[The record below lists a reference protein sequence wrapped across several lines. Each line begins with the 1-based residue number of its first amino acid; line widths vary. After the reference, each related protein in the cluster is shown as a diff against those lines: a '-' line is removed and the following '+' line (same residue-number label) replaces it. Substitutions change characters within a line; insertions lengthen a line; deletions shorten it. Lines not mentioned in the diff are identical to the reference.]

1 MATVADWVA
10 HSKTLPTLAEPE
22 LHAAAENL
30 NMHLQMRTYFVG
42 YGFTEADEAV
52 YIGLMSNTLWATFK
66 RSKYPHLVRWFAWCQ
81 LDTAFQAKVAPHIST
96 ASSST
101 LGPEKRH
108 TLRDLAGAEMGK
120 VVTRFPPEP
129 SGYLHIGHCKAA
141 LINFNYAK
149 KYNGRFIVRFD
160 DTNPNKEKD
169 EFVES
174 ILDDLKMMGILPSVI
189 SHTSDYFD
197 KMMAMCEDMIRRGLA
212 YCDAT
217 PVEEMRKEKMA
228 MIESKYRSATVEENL
243 AAWEEMK
250 KATPVGCTYI
260 VRAKID
266 MKSLN
271 GTLRDPA
278 IYRVNN
284 TTPHIRTGRKYNVYP
299 LYDFSCP
306 IVDSIEGVTH
316 VMRSN
321 EFHDRDEQYAWL
333 LQALNLAPIPIV
345 DFSRLNFTYQLL
357 SKRKLQWF
365 VDTARVAGWDDPRF
379 PTIKGMLRRGL
390 RFSALEEFILSQGA
404 SKNLNL
410 MDMSKLWAMNKATID
425 PIVPRY
431 TAVAKEGAVLVKLSN
446 GPTAMEGLTRPRHK
460 KNAELGTKVVQTFNQ
475 IWLEGEDARL
485 ATADE
490 EVTLMDWGNCIF
502 RTIHKNADGVVTQID
517 ADLNLAGDFK
527 KTKRKLTW
535 LAAIPDALVPVKLLE
550 YDHLI
555 TKPSLGEG
563 DNFEN
568 FVNPNTVHE
577 TICLGDPN
585 LRLLQ
590 KGESIQL
597 ERRGYFI
604 CEKPF
609 FKSDEIHLI
618 AIPDGAQ
625 SGPSILSHKVQLKT
639 N

>member
-1 MATVADWVA
+1 
-10 HSKTLPTLAEPE
+10 
-22 LHAAAENL
+22 
-30 NMHLQMRTYFVG
+30 MRTYFVG
-42 YGFTEADEAV
+42 YVFTEADHSIYV
-52 YIGLMSNTLWATFK
+52 GLVSNSLWSTFK
-66 RSKYPHLVRWFAWCQ
+66 RVKYPHLVRWYQWCQ
-81 LDTAFQAKVAPHIST
+81 ADAEFQKTVAPLV
-96 ASSST
+96 AAAGSSAE
-101 LGPEKRH
+101 LGREKRH
-108 TLRDLAGAEMGK
+108 TLRDLPGAEMGK

-129 SGYLHIGHCKAA
+129 SGFLHIGHCKAA

-174 ILDDLKMMGILPSVI
+174 ILDDLKMMGILPTVI
-189 SHTSDYFD
+189 THTSDYFD
-197 KMMAMCEDMIRRGLA
+197 KMMLMCEDLIRRGLA

-217 PVEEMRKEKMA
+217 PVEQMRKEKFDMVDSA
-228 MIESKYRSATVEENL
+228 YRNKTVQENL
-243 AAWEEMK
+243 DAWEQMK
-250 KATPVGCTYI
+250 IASPVGCTYI

-333 LQALNLAPIPIV
+333 LQALKLAPIPIV

-365 VDTARVAGWDDPRF
+365 VDTGRVSGWDDARF
-379 PTIKGMLRRGL
+379 PTIKGMMRRGL
-390 RFSALEEFILSQGA
+390 RFAALEEFILSQGA
-404 SKNLNL
+404 SKNINL
-410 MDMSKLWAMNKATID
+410 MDMSKLWAINKALID

-446 GPTAMEGLTRPRHK
+446 GPAHMEGLTRPRHK
-460 KNAELGTKVVQTFNQ
+460 KNAELGNKVVQTFHH
-475 IWLEGEDARL
+475 IYIEGEDAKL
-485 ATADE
+485 AFDGE

-502 RTIHKNADGVVTQID
+502 KKVKKNDSGNVIEID
-517 ADLNLAGDFK
+517 ADLHLEGDFK

-535 LAAIPDALVPVKLLE
+535 LAAIPNALVPVKLVE

-555 TKPSLGEG
+555 TKPSLAEG

-568 FVNPNTVHE
+568 FVNPNTIHE

-585 LRLLQ
+585 LRMLQ

-604 CEKPF
+604 CEKPL
-609 FKSDEIHLI
+609 FKTDEILLI

>member
-1 MATVADWVA
+1 M
-10 HSKTLPTLAEPE
+10 AEPE

-30 NMHLQMRTYFVG
+30 NTHLQMRSYFVG
-42 YGFTEADEAV
+42 YTFTEADHHIYA
-52 YIGLMSNTLWATFK
+52 GLVSNPLWSTFK
-66 RSKYPHLVRWFAWCQ
+66 RVKYPHLVRWYAWA
-81 LDTAFQAKVAPHIST
+81 DSDAEFKKTVAPLIT
-96 ASSST
+96 AAAPAQLGKEKRST
-101 LGPEKRH
+101 LP
-108 TLRDLAGAEMGK
+108 DLPGASMGT

-174 ILDDLKMMGILPSVI
+174 ILEDLKMMGILPSTV

-197 KMMAMCEDMIRRGLA
+197 KMMAMCEDLIRRGLA

-217 PVEEMRKEKMA
+217 PVEEMRRQKLA
-228 MIESKYRSATVEENL
+228 MEESEFRTKSVEENL
-243 AAWEEMK
+243 AAWEQMK
-250 KATPVGCTYI
+250 IASPEGCKYI

-284 TTPHIRTGRKYNVYP
+284 VTPHIRTGRKYNVYP

-321 EFHDRDEQYAWL
+321 EFHDRDAQYAWL

-365 VDTARVAGWDDPRF
+365 VDSGRVSGWDDARF
-379 PTIKGMLRRGL
+379 PTIKGMMRRGL
-390 RFSALEEFILSQGA
+390 RFSALEEFILAQGA

-410 MDMSKLWAMNKATID
+410 MDMSKLWALNKAIID
-425 PIVPRY
+425 PVVARY

-446 GPTAMEGLTRPRHK
+446 GPASMEGLTRPRHK
-460 KNAELGTKVVQTFNQ
+460 KNADLGTKIVQTYHQ
-475 IWLEGEDARL
+475 IYLEPEDARV
-485 ATADE
+485 AFDGE

-502 RTIHKNADGVVTQID
+502 KSVKKDADGNVTEIE

-555 TKPSLGEG
+555 TKPSLSEG
-563 DNFEN
+563 DNFESY
-568 FVNPNTVHE
+568 VNPTTVHE
-577 TICLGDPN
+577 TLCLGDPN

-590 KGESIQL
+590 KGDSIQL

-609 FKSDEIHLI
+609 FKGEEVQLI

-625 SGPSILSHKVQLKT
+625 SGPSVLSSKVSLKT
-639 N
+639 K

>member
-1 MATVADWVA
+1 M
-10 HSKTLPTLAEPE
+10 AEPE
-22 LHAAAENL
+22 LHAAAETL
-30 NMHLQMRTYFVG
+30 NTHLQMRTYFVG
-42 YGFTEADEAV
+42 YSFTEADHSIYA
-52 YIGLMSNTLWATFK
+52 GLVSSSLWSTFK
-66 RSKYPHLVRWFAWCQ
+66 RVKYPHLVRWYSFADQ
-81 LDTAFQAKVAPHIST
+81 DVEFKKTVAPLITS
-96 ASSST
+96 AAPAALGKEKRST
-101 LGPEKRH
+101 LP
-108 TLRDLAGAEMGK
+108 DLPGASMGT

-174 ILDDLKMMGILPSVI
+174 ILDDLKMMGILPSTI

-197 KMMAMCEDMIRRGLA
+197 KMMDMCVDLIKRGLA

-217 PVEEMRKEKMA
+217 PVEEMRRQKMA
-228 MIESKYRSATVEENL
+228 MEECEYRTKTVEENL
-243 AAWEEMK
+243 AAWEQMK
-250 KATPVGCTYI
+250 IASEIGCKYI

-284 TTPHIRTGRKYNVYP
+284 ITPHIRTGRKYNVYP

-321 EFHDRDEQYAWL
+321 EFHDRDAQYAWL
-333 LQALNLAPIPIV
+333 LSALNLSAIPIV

-365 VDTARVAGWDDPRF
+365 VDQGRVAGWDDPRF

-390 RFSALEEFILSQGA
+390 RFSALEEFILAQGA

-410 MDMSKLWAMNKATID
+410 MDMSKLWALNKATID

-431 TAVAKEGAVLVKLSN
+431 TAVAKEGAVIVKLSN
-446 GPTAMEGLTRPRHK
+446 GPASQEALTRPRHK
-460 KNAELGTKVVQTFNQ
+460 KNPDLGTKVVQISNQ
-475 IWLEGEDARL
+475 IYLEPEDANL
-485 ATADE
+485 AFDGE

-502 RTIHKNADGVVTQID
+502 KTVHKNAEGKVTEIE

-535 LAAIPDALVPVKLLE
+535 LAAIPDSLVPVKLLE

-555 TKPSLGEG
+555 TKPSLSEN
-563 DNFEN
+563 DNFEDFIN
-568 FVNPNTVHE
+568 NASVHE
-577 TICLGDPN
+577 TLCLGDAN

-590 KGESIQL
+590 KGDSIQL

-604 CEKPF
+604 CEKPY
-609 FKSDEIHLI
+609 FKSEEILLI

-625 SGPSILSHKVQLKT
+625 SGPSILSHKVTLKT